1 MSGYFAL
8 KLAMSSCTVS
18 SLPQPPMGYVHSLM
32 LAPDAEPEAA
42 VEAALEAAVLVEAD
56 LPPQAA
62 SAPAALIIPTAFK
75 KERREMAF
83 FIISSPYLSS
93 YRRSFIPDR
102 SCWPYYRKL
111 LSFCPSVAYTIFRK
125 FSCPFRTNIW
135 DTSQFLATFTS
146 FIASCSRFVTISAQ
160 FVIFGLKIIFVL
172 LPQF

>member
-8 KLAMSSCTVS
+8 KLAMSYCTVS
-18 SLPQPPMGYVHSLM
+18 SLPQPPMGFVHSLI

-42 VEAALEAAVLVEAD
+42 VEAAAEAAVLVEAD

-111 LSFCPSVAYTIFRK
+111 LSLCPSVAYTIFSMV
-125 FSCPFRTNIW
+125 SCPFRTNIW
-135 DTSQFLATFTS
+135 DTSQFLVDFTS